1 MKRASFVSLRVSFK
15 QSERAFAT
23 SLFLFCLIPTLAVT
37 QVYQVTDLGQLSPTA
52 INDGGQVVSN
62 QNGQAFLWTQSAGP
76 VGLGTLTGGI
86 SSYASSIN
94 DLGAIVGTAD
104 GPGTVISLIPS
115 APNQDCAD
123 LTQPFVWTPTKG
135 MQGLGTV
142 AGPSNSPW
150 DFGISGF
157 WCEFP
162 FYGTGINDSGEVVG
176 YTGDAPDLYQFALLS
191 TSAGGMTTFGSSWS
205 PTFANGVSNTGQIV
219 GQSLGEIGNA
229 AYWKN
234 GVETTLVDLG
244 AGAGLDYTSS
254 ANGVND
260 QGQVVGWSTTI
271 PFDPD
276 CNLDLTV
283 CPIHAVLWAPDGGI
297 TDLGTVPSD
306 TLSAATNINF
316 FGQVIGTSG
325 STLGT
330 EPLEATG
337 GAGFD
342 GGDPITVIGRPF
354 IWTQTTGMQDLNA
367 LIPANSGWVLNTA
380 TGINIWGQIVGTGTL
395 NGQSHGFLLT
405 PASGNETQTV
415 SGLTT
420 EPTVTSSLNPSLF
433 KQQVTFTATVTGQTG
448 DTPTGTVT
456 FSDGSTILGTVPLSG
471 DTAALSTSLLAGGVH
486 PINAFYSGDS
496 NFIGGAGSLNQVVT
510 QANTMLT
517 LIPSVNPSGFGQPVT
532 FTTMITPLYGGQA
545 TGTVTFKDGTTTLGS
560 TAVSGNLASLTTS
573 SLAFGI
579 HSITAVYSGDSNFIG
594 GASNTLSQVVRAAT
608 TTTLL
613 SSINPSVQDKSVTF
627 TATVSSLAA
636 TRTGTVQFLNGTAAL
651 ATVTLKSGTAKLTTS
666 QLPPGPNPITA
677 VYSGDTNNSAN
688 TSGTVNQ
695 LVQAPT
701 TITLASSPASSAYGQ
716 AVIFTG
722 DVTSSIGAPPDGEAV
737 SFKQGSTVLGTGIL
751 SSGMAS
757 ISVST
762 LGVGDKAIT
771 GVYGGDANF
780 TSSKS
785 EVLSQVVGAAATTTT
800 LVSSVNSSNYKQS
813 VTFTATVVPQFGG
826 TVTGSATFMDGA
838 TVLKTVGVS
847 GGIAKYTTSTLAPG
861 AHNITATYNSSADFT
876 SSSGAVTQTVN

>member
-1 MKRASFVSLRVSFK
+1 MKRASFVSLHVSFM
-15 QSERAFAT
+15 QSERAFAI

-52 INDGGQVVSN
+52 INDGGQVVGN

-76 VGLGTLTGGI
+76 VGLGTLTGGT
-86 SSYASSIN
+86 SSYAASIN
-94 DLGAIVGTAD
+94 DLGAVVGNAD
-104 GPGTVISLIPS
+104 GPGTVVSPVS
-115 APNQDCAD
+115 EYPNVQCSD
-123 LTQPFVWTPTKG
+123 LTQPFVWIPSSG
-135 MQGLGTV
+135 MQGLGTIGTT
-142 AGPSNSPW
+142 AYPDDSLW
-150 DFGISGF
+150 CDFS
-157 WCEFP
+157 
-162 FYGTGINDSGEVVG
+162 FYGTGANDLGQVVG
-176 YTGDAPDLYQFALLS
+176 YSEPEPDLYQWAFLWTNGA
-191 TSAGGMTTFGSSWS
+191 GMTILGSSWT

-219 GQSLGEIGNA
+219 GQSVNLFGNA
-229 AYWKN
+229 TYWKN
-234 GVETTLVDLG
+234 DVETTLVDLG
-244 AGAGLDYTSS
+244 AGTGSDYTSS
-254 ANGVND
+254 STGVND
-260 QGQVVGWSTTI
+260 QGQIVGWSTTI
-271 PFDPD
+271 PLYPD
-276 CNLDLTV
+276 CDVDLTG
-283 CPIHAVLWAPDGGI
+283 CPIHAVLWAPNGGI
-297 TDLGTVPSD
+297 TDLGTLPGD
-306 TLSAATNINF
+306 ALSTATNINS
-316 FGQVIGTSG
+316 FGQVIGASG

-330 EPLEATG
+330 LPLGAPG

-342 GGDPITVIGRPF
+342 GGDPITVIGRPY
-354 IWTQTTGMQDLNA
+354 IWTQATGMQDLNT
-367 LIPANSGWVLNTA
+367 LIPANSGWVLNST
-380 TGINIWGQIVGTGTL
+380 TGINLWGQIVGTGTL

-405 PASGNETQTV
+405 PASGNETQTA

-433 KQQVTFTATVTGQTG
+433 NQQVTFTATVTGQTG

-471 DTAALSTSLLAGGVH
+471 DTAALSTSVLAGGVH

-496 NFIGGAGSLNQVVT
+496 NFVGGAGSLNQVVT

-545 TGTVTFKDGTTTLGS
+545 TGTVTFKDGPTTLGS
-560 TAVSGNLASLTTS
+560 AAVSGNLASLTSS

-579 HSITAVYSGDSNFIG
+579 HSITAIYSGDSNFIG
-594 GASNTLSQVVRAAT
+594 SASNTLSQVVRAAAT
-608 TTTLL
+608 ITLL

-627 TATVSSLAA
+627 TATVSSSAA

-666 QLPPGPNPITA
+666 QLPPGLNPITA

-701 TITLASSPASSAYGQ
+701 TITLTSSPASSAYGQ

-722 DVTSSIGAPPDGEAV
+722 EVTSSIGAPPDGEAV

-813 VTFTATVVPQFGG
+813 VTFTATLVPQFGG
-826 TVTGSATFMDGA
+826 TVTGSVTFMDGA
-838 TVLKTVGVS
+838 TMLKTVGVS
-847 GGIAKYTTSTLAPG
+847 GGMAKYTTSTLAPG
-861 AHNITATYNSSADFT
+861 AHNITATYNGSTEFT